1 MKSPNNWFSA
11 LVMCVIGVILIVMH
25 NRVDVLSTI
34 IVILGIALILPAIFS
49 ICKLGFRRKDE
60 VERPV
65 SVSVVVSSLAACALG
80 IWMVFQPTFFAGF
93 FTYFFAILL
102 VVYGLF
108 RIIMLLMLNRYF
120 YTSFWLYVI
129 PLLIMVAGIVI
140 LCTDIRTINEIVVLI
155 MGISLVASAVNYVI
169 ESIATK
175 PRINREDKQLPE
187 NASSDTL

>member
-129 PLLIMVAGIVI
+129 PILIMVAGIVI

>member
-129 PLLIMVAGIVI
+129 PILIMVAGIVI

-169 ESIATK
+169 DRKSVV
-175 PRINREDKQLPE
+175 
-187 NASSDTL
+187 